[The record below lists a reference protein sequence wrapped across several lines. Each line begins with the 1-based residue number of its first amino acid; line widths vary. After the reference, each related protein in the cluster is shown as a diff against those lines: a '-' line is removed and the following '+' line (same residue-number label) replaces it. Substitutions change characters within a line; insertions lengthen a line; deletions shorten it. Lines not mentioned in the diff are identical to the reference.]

1 MLGVM
6 LKPDYI
12 SNIHD
17 IFVIIS
23 NVWLGVILMHF
34 LCDHYVKIAIRHVFT
49 ITSRPAAIRVRQNI
63 SMEFADAS
71 DTEFTQITTQSKFDS
86 WTADAMLKSEL
97 WIDYFKSKVW
107 RFVCIITKK
116 NSTAAFYIFLNM
128 YNDHSIFIECDS
140 KYIYNVVF

>member
-1 MLGVM
+1 
-6 LKPDYI
+6 
-12 SNIHD
+12 
-17 IFVIIS
+17 
-23 NVWLGVILMHF
+23 
-34 LCDHYVKIAIRHVFT
+34 
-49 ITSRPAAIRVRQNI
+49 
-63 SMEFADAS
+63 MEFADAS

-86 WTADAMLKSEL
+86 WTADAMVKSEL

-116 NSTAAFYIFLNM
+116 FLLKIFLNM